1 MSENAVAPQ
10 RFKRRR
16 KLIQPGLQM
25 RLTLAFLTTSLT
37 CLCLQ
42 GFYLLQSITRQAP
55 SLPVGRPDRV
65 AELLAEEI
73 WVGVAISLAIL
84 VPLTIGVGILVT
96 FRVAGPAYRFEQYLR
111 SIARGEDPGPC
122 RLRHRDE
129 LQNVCDAINAAVSR
143 MRQNDDAESTP
154 GDARP
159 IESNAG
165 APEDRDSESNLVS
178 QRGFT
183 LLEVTVVLAIGAVFT
198 VGLLTAFVRL
208 QAAQAENQAMHEL
221 ELRAHRALDRMV
233 YLCRQAVSDQP
244 DFAGLSNISGDE
256 FRGFKFAEVTSFSG
270 GSPVYDSSHAIHLI
284 GAIPNDCS
292 GVVLGRGVD
301 LDAIVDDAA
310 GKDGLLGTDDDVTVI
325 DSNGDRVAETL
336 VPSRFTPRTG
346 EILVIGIDD
355 TLLTIS
361 LRLNEQLSDGTFRFA
376 EDVSFAERVALRQ

>member
-1 MSENAVAPQ
+1 MSENALAP
-10 RFKRRR
+10 RRYKRRR

-25 RLTLAFLTTSLT
+25 RLTLAFLTTSLA
-37 CLCLQ
+37 CLCVQ
-42 GFYLLQSITRQAP
+42 GFYLLQSITRHATN
-55 SLPVGRPDRV
+55 LPADRPDRV
-65 AELLAEEI
+65 AEILAEEI
-73 WVGVAISLAIL
+73 WVGVGVSLAIL

-96 FRVAGPAYRFEQYLR
+96 FRVAGPAYRFEQYLKA
-111 SIARGEDPGPC
+111 IARGEDPGPC

-129 LQNVCDAINAAVSR
+129 LQPVCDAINAAVAR
-143 MRQNDDAESTP
+143 LRQANATTHQTVAANAPHDDEV
-154 GDARP
+154 D
-159 IESNAG
+159 
-165 APEDRDSESNLVS
+165 DHDSEPALES

-183 LLEVTVVLAIGAVFT
+183 LLEVTLVLAIGSVFT

-244 DFAGLSNISGDE
+244 DFEGLSNVSGDE

-270 GSPVYDSSHAIHLI
+270 GSPVYDSAHAIHLI
-284 GAIPNDCS
+284 GAVPNDCA

-301 LDAIVDDAA
+301 LDEIVKDAA

-336 VPSRFTPRTG
+336 IPSRFSPRTG